1 MNINPELRWIILE
14 TDGINTT
21 TIQSISMHASM
32 NQVNFNLINYVI
44 SLIQFQ
50 IEVVSIYVQDE

>member
-1 MNINPELRWIILE
+1 MNINPELRWIKLE

>member
-32 NQVNFNLINYVI
+32 NQVNFNLIKYVI

>member
-21 TIQSISMHASM
+21 TIQSTSMHASM